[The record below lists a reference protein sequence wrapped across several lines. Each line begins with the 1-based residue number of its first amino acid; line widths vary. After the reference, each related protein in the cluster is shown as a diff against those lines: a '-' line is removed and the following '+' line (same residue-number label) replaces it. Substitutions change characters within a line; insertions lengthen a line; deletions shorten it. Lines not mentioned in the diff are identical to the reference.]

1 MTTQSPVPRLDLAP
15 KLRRPLSLWNPL
27 DYLRLLYWVF
37 YFPQALRW
45 YVDTFGGGY
54 IPSKEMDWRKGIEI
68 LRQNSVQ
75 RQLLFQGVVL
85 TIITSILICSFLEVL
100 GLHID
105 WQNVV
110 VSVAGGMAVGVAFS
124 ITFGV
129 AVGVAGGVAFGV
141 AFGVV
146 GGVVLAVAV
155 GVAFGIAVGVMEGV
169 AGGVAFGIAFSVTLC
184 VAVGL
189 VTGVAVSV
197 VVGVAVGVVT
207 GVVVGVVTG
216 VAVGV
221 VSLRLENWLFVLPFN
236 LHYLKNGSFLL
247 PRITIISLPYLDSHL
262 KNWLLQDWENGIHNV
277 NQLLAYTLQFIPV
290 VQTVNKV
297 LNAKPA
303 EQIIWSISH
312 LAETTYDWELI
323 HFISVD
329 INAKLKSRALD
340 GSPFPFPGKRRLRD
354 NWNTDICLDTPP
366 RAAAA
371 GFWFLYNRL
380 PGLAVE
386 AFKLVRSLL
395 YGEEMYILALIL
407 AIFDYKNINSIANI
421 QLPTFPTAGLLRP
434 HTWQTLDRFVKV
446 IEDIK
451 IINRSVS
458 RVSRSSALNR
468 ALGELTTI
476 LNTANTLPKAE
487 QGLIIDIAKNW
498 QQQLLQIAGEV
509 GEIVITKPVNNP
521 YVIGDPVMGNL
532 FIGREDIIR
541 QLEELWLRGIQL
553 QSVVIYG
560 HRRMGKTSILLNAAN
575 SLDNQVKVVYV
586 NLLKLGDVTQGVGEV
601 LMAISD
607 EISQV
612 VNIEP
617 PHDDDL
623 LKLPERTFNRYFEK
637 VIKDLSGGLII
648 AIDEFEKIEDLIKAG
663 KISPD
668 FMGFLRSLVQAHSQ
682 VAFAFAGLHT
692 LDEMGANYSDPFFAS
707 IPSIRVGFLSR
718 GATGQIL
725 ANPAIEDFLLDYT
738 PEALDRIYD
747 LTYGQPYLVQLVGFH
762 LVRLYNDF
770 VFEQGKPRESVFTV
784 EDVEA
789 IVKKPEFFQRGINYF
804 NGVWGQAGEND
815 DNTQQVI
822 LSHLAKDTAGLT
834 INELIELTGI
844 EETDLQNGLEVLK
857 RHDVIVE
864 NEGRWRI
871 IVELFQR
878 WVEKSHP

>member
-1 MTTQSPVPRLDLAP
+1 MNEKSPVPRLDLAP
-15 KLRRPLSLWNPL
+15 KLRHPLSLWNPL
-27 DYLRLLYWVF
+27 DYLLLLYWVF

-54 IPSKEMDWRKGIEI
+54 IPEEQMNWSKGLEI

-85 TIITSILICSFLEVL
+85 TIITPILICFFLQEL
-100 GLHID
+100 GLRVD
-105 WQNVV
+105 W
-110 VSVAGGMAVGVAFS
+110 
-124 ITFGV
+124 FGV
-129 AVGVAGGVAFGV
+129 AVGVAGGVAV
-141 AFGVV
+141 
-146 GGVVLAVAV
+146 
-155 GVAFGIAVGVMEGV
+155 GV
-169 AGGVAFGIAFSVTLC
+169 AGGVAV
-184 VAVGL
+184 
-189 VTGVAVSV
+189 
-197 VVGVAVGVVT
+197 
-207 GVVVGVVTG
+207 
-216 VAVGV
+216 
-221 VSLRLENWLFVLPFN
+221 LRPENWLFSLFN
-236 LHYLKNGSFLL
+236 LPHLRNGSFLL
-247 PRITIISLPYLDSHL
+247 PRITIIHLPYLNSRL
-262 KNWLLQDWENGIHNV
+262 KKWLLNDWNNGIHNV
-277 NQLLAYTLQFIPV
+277 NQLLAYTMQFIPV
-290 VQTVNKV
+290 VQTVNNV
-297 LNAKPA
+297 LNAKPP
-303 EQIIWSISH
+303 EQIIWSVSQ

-323 HFISVD
+323 HFLS
-329 INAKLKSRALD
+329 ASLSEKLKSRSLD
-340 GSPFPFPGKRRLRD
+340 GVPYPFPGKRRLKASL
-354 NWNTDICLDTPP
+354 NTDTRLDTPSH
-366 RAAAA
+366 AAAA
-371 GFWFLYNRL
+371 GFWYLYEKQ
-380 PGLAVE
+380 PFKAIE
-386 AFKLVRSLL
+386 AFKVVRSLL
-395 YGEEMYILALIL
+395 YGEEMYILALTL
-407 AIFDYKNINSIANI
+407 AVFSSRDDLNSIANI
-421 QLPTFPTAGLLRP
+421 KIPTFPTTGLLRP
-434 HTWQTLDRFVKV
+434 VTWQTLDRFVKV

-451 IINRSVS
+451 IINRSAS

-476 LNTANTLPKAE
+476 LNTADTLLKAE
-487 QGLIIDIAKNW
+487 QGLIIDITKNW
-498 QQQLLQIAGEV
+498 QLQLLQIAGEV

-575 SLDNQVKVVYV
+575 SLGANVKVVYV

-617 PHDDDL
+617 PNDDDL

-637 VIKDLSGGLII
+637 VIKNLSGGLII

-692 LDEMGANYSDPFFAS
+692 LDEMTADYFQPFFAS
-707 IPSIRVGFLSR
+707 VLPIRVGFLSR

-738 PEALDRIYD
+738 PEALDKIYG
-747 LTYGQPYLVQLVGFH
+747 LTHGQPYLVQLVGFH

-789 IVKKPEFFQRGINYF
+789 IVNKPEFFQRGSNYF
-804 NGVWGQAGEND
+804 NGVWGQAEENG
-815 DNTQQVI
+815 NIQQVI
-822 LSHLAKDTAGLT
+822 LSHLAKHTAGLSL
-834 INELIELTGI
+834 NELVEFTVIN
-844 EETDLQNGLEVLK
+844 ETDLQTALEVLK

-864 NEGRWRI
+864 NQEQWRI
-871 IVELFQR
+871 IVELFRR
-878 WVEKSHP
+878 WVVNMAILG